1 MTYWIS
7 TISNLPID
15 KKLSFDANNAGR
27 EHGGVDRFV
36 NLRIYIKIKYAYEKV
51 SIICSDVTADV

>member
-51 SIICSDVTADV
+51 RIIYYDVTADV